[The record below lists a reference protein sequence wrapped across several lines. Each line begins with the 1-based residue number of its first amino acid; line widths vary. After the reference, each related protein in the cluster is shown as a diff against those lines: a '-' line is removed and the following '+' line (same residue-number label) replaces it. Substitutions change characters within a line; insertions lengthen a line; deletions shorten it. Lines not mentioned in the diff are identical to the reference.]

1 MELLRTSAAHCE
13 PGEAAMELHDY
24 IRILRKGWV
33 RIVIL
38 TLVGVGAAAG
48 FSIVQTP
55 SYSATSKVFVSTQ
68 GSGSAA
74 DLAQGSSFT
83 TQRVKTYSE
92 LVTTPIVLL
101 PVITALHLKTTG
113 EKLAARITPSATLDT
128 SIIEIAVTD
137 TDPVRAADIANA
149 ISSSLAS
156 VVKTIETSNSTDPVA
171 PGKLTLV
178 KLTPVQEASVPIA
191 PVSPK
196 IPLNIALGALVGLA
210 LGIGIAVLRETLE
223 TRIRNERDVELVTH
237 VPVLGGIGFDPRA
250 RDRPLIV
257 QDDPKSP
264 RAESFRTLRT
274 NLQFLDADR
283 TDRCFVITS
292 SIESEGKST
301 TAANLAITLA
311 DNGSRVLLVDADLR
325 RPKVADYMGL
335 EGAVGLSD
343 ALIGRA
349 NLQDVVQPWGKSGLY
364 VLPAGSI
371 PPNPSELLGST
382 RMESMLAEFNR
393 AFDVVIFDAPPLLPV
408 TDAAILAKKVGSAII
423 IVAAGRTH
431 KNQLKGAVTALNSV
445 GVPISGL
452 VLTMLPTKGPDASGY
467 GRYGY
472 GSDYVYGDTGDDSKK
487 PTKKS
492 IKVAKSGGGMTRV
505 PKSRSARVRA

>member
-1 MELLRTSAAHCE
+1 MELR
-13 PGEAAMELHDY
+13 DY
-24 IRILRKGWV
+24 IRILRKSWV
-33 RIVIL
+33 LIVLL
-38 TLVGVGAAAG
+38 TLVGIGAAAG
-48 FSIVQTP
+48 YSIMQTP
-55 SYSATSKVFVSTQ
+55 TYSATSKVFVSTQ
-68 GSGSAA
+68 GSGSAS

-101 PVITALHLKTTG
+101 PVIASLDLKTTG
-113 EKLAARITPSATLDT
+113 DKLALLVTPTATLDT

-137 TDPVRAADIANA
+137 ADPVRAADIANA
-149 ISSSLAS
+149 ISSSLSS
-156 VVKTIETSNSTDPVA
+156 VVETIETSDSTDAVTP
-171 PGKLTLV
+171 V
-178 KLTPVQEASVPIA
+178 KLTPVQQASVPLT
-191 PVSPK
+191 PQSPK
-196 IPLNIALGALVGLA
+196 VPLNIALGALVGLA

-223 TRIRNERDVELVTH
+223 TRIRNEHDVELVTD
-237 VPVLGGIGFDPRA
+237 VPVLGGIVFDPRA
-250 RDRPLIV
+250 KDRPLIV
-257 QDDPKSP
+257 QVDPKSP

-283 TDRCFVITS
+283 EDRCFVITS

-301 TAANLAITLA
+301 TAANLAIALA

-349 NLQDVVQPWGKSGLY
+349 NLKDVVQPWGKAGLY
-364 VLPAGSI
+364 VLPAGSV
-371 PPNPSELLGST
+371 PPNPSELLGSA

-393 AFDVVIFDAPPLLPV
+393 AFDVVIFDSPPLLPV
-408 TDAAILAKKVGSAII
+408 TDAAILAKKVGGAII

-431 KNQLKGAVTALNSV
+431 KNQLKGAVTALHNV
-445 GVPISGL
+445 GAPISGL
-452 VLTMLPTKGPDASGY
+452 VLTMLPTKGPDAYGY

-472 GSDYVYGDTGDDSKK
+472 GYGYGYGEIETDAA
-487 PTKKS
+487 KKS
-492 IKVAKSGGGMTRV
+492 TKQAKSGEPADSKARSTRV
-505 PKSRSARVRA
+505 RL

>member
-1 MELLRTSAAHCE
+1 MELR
-13 PGEAAMELHDY
+13 DY

-33 RIVIL
+33 LIVML

-48 FSIVQTP
+48 YSIVQTP
-55 SYSATSKVFVSTQ
+55 SYAATSKVFVSTQ
-68 GSGSAA
+68 GSGSAS

-83 TQRVKTYSE
+83 TQRVKTYSQ

-101 PVITALHLKTTG
+101 PVIASLHLKTTG
-113 EKLAARITPSATLDT
+113 EKLAALVTPTATLDT

-149 ISSSLAS
+149 ISSSLSS
-156 VVKTIETSNSTDPVA
+156 VVASIETSDTSGAVTP
-171 PGKLTLV
+171 V
-178 KLTPVQEASVPIA
+178 KLTRVQEASVPTA

-196 IPLNIALGALVGLA
+196 IPLNIALGALIGLA
-210 LGIGIAVLRETLE
+210 LGVGVAVLRETLE
-223 TRIRNERDVELVTH
+223 TRIRNEHDVELVTD
-237 VPVLGGIGFDPRA
+237 VPVLGGIVFDPRA

-257 QDDPKSP
+257 QVDPKSP

-301 TAANLAITLA
+301 TAANLAIALA
-311 DNGSRVLLVDADLR
+311 DTGSRVLLVDADLR

-343 ALIGRA
+343 ALIGRVE
-349 NLQDVVQPWGKSGLY
+349 LKDVVQPWGKAGLY
-364 VLPAGSI
+364 VLPAGSV
-371 PPNPSELLGST
+371 PPNPSELLGSA

-393 AFDVVIFDAPPLLPV
+393 AFDVVIFDSPPLLPV
-408 TDAAILAKKVGSAII
+408 TDAAILAKKVGGAII

-431 KNQLKGAVTALNSV
+431 KNQLKGAVTALNNV
-445 GVPISGL
+445 GAPISGL
-452 VLTMLPTKGPDASGY
+452 VLTMLPTKGPDAYGY

-472 GSDYVYGDTGDDSKK
+472 GYGYGESEAD
-487 PTKKS
+487 TKKS
-492 IKVAKSGGGMTRV
+492 SAQKSTAQKSTGQKSTSNAQPGSGTSRV
-505 PKSRSARVRA
+505 PKSRSTRVRT

>member
-1 MELLRTSAAHCE
+1 MELR
-13 PGEAAMELHDY
+13 DY
-24 IRILRKGWV
+24 IRILRKSWV
-33 RIVIL
+33 LIVLL

-48 FSIVQTP
+48 YSIVQKPT
-55 SYSATSKVFVSTQ
+55 YTATSKVFVSTQ
-68 GSGSAA
+68 SSGSVA

-83 TQRVKTYSE
+83 TQRVQTYSD

-101 PVITALHLKTTG
+101 PVIASLHLTMTDTQ
-113 EKLAARITPSATLDT
+113 LASTVTPTATLNT

-149 ISSSLAS
+149 ISASLSS
-156 VVKTIETSNSTDPVA
+156 VVMTIETSDSTGSVSP
-171 PGKLTLV
+171 V
-178 KLTPVQEASVPIA
+178 KLTPVQEASVPTA

-196 IPLNIALGALVGLA
+196 IPLNIALGALVALA

-223 TRIRNERDVELVTH
+223 TRIRNEHDVELVTD
-237 VPVLGGIGFDPRA
+237 VPVLGGIVFDPRA
-250 RDRPLIV
+250 KDRPLIV
-257 QDDPKSP
+257 QVDPKSP

-283 TDRCFVITS
+283 VDRCFVITS

-301 TAANLAITLA
+301 TAANLAIALA
-311 DNGSRVLLVDADLR
+311 DAGSRVLLVDADLR

-349 NLQDVVQPWGKSGLY
+349 NLKDVVQPWGKAGLY
-364 VLPAGSI
+364 VLPAGSV
-371 PPNPSELLGST
+371 PPNPSELLGSA
-382 RMESMLAEFNR
+382 RMESMVAEFNR
-393 AFDVVIFDAPPLLPV
+393 AFDVVIFDSPPLLPV
-408 TDAAILAKKVGSAII
+408 TDAAILAKKVGGAII

-431 KNQLKGAVTALNSV
+431 KNQLKGAVSALHNV
-445 GVPISGL
+445 GAPISGL
-452 VLTMLPTKGPDASGY
+452 VLTMLPTKGPDAYGY

-472 GSDYVYGDTGDDSKK
+472 GYGYGYGTSEDDKK
-487 PTKKS
+487 PTRAARFGRGNSGSAKS
-492 IKVAKSGGGMTRV
+492 GAANSGVAKS
-505 PKSRSARVRA
+505 RSTRVRA

>member
-1 MELLRTSAAHCE
+1 MELR
-13 PGEAAMELHDY
+13 DY

-33 RIVIL
+33 LIVML

-48 FSIVQTP
+48 YSIVQTP
-55 SYSATSKVFVSTQ
+55 SYAATSKVFVSTQ
-68 GSGSAA
+68 GSGSAS

-83 TQRVKTYSE
+83 TQRVKTYSQ

-101 PVITALHLKTTG
+101 PVIASLHLKTTG
-113 EKLAARITPSATLDT
+113 EKLAALVTPTATLDT

-149 ISSSLAS
+149 VSSSLSS
-156 VVKTIETSNSTDPVA
+156 VVETIETSDTSGAVTP
-171 PGKLTLV
+171 V
-178 KLTPVQEASVPIA
+178 KLTRVQEASVPTA
-191 PVSPK
+191 PVTPK

-223 TRIRNERDVELVTH
+223 TRIRNEHDVELVTD
-237 VPVLGGIGFDPRA
+237 VPILGGIVFDPRA

-257 QDDPKSP
+257 QLDPKSP

-283 TDRCFVITS
+283 ADRCFVITS

-301 TAANLAITLA
+301 TAANLAIALA
-311 DNGSRVLLVDADLR
+311 DTGSRVLLVDADLR
-325 RPKVADYMGL
+325 RPKLADYMGL

-343 ALIGRA
+343 ALIGRVE
-349 NLQDVVQPWGKSGLY
+349 LKDVVQPWGKEGLY
-364 VLPAGSI
+364 VLPAGSV
-371 PPNPSELLGST
+371 PPNPSELLGSA

-393 AFDVVIFDAPPLLPV
+393 AFDVVIFDSPPLLPV
-408 TDAAILAKKVGSAII
+408 TDAAILAKKVGGAII

-431 KNQLKGAVTALNSV
+431 KNQLKGAVTTLNNV
-445 GVPISGL
+445 GAPISGL
-452 VLTMLPTKGPDASGY
+452 VLTMLPTKGPDAYGY

-472 GSDYVYGDTGDDSKK
+472 GYGYGYGESEAD
-487 PTKKS
+487 TKKS
-492 IKVAKSGGGMTRV
+492 SAQKSSAQKSTSNAKPGSDTSRV
-505 PKSRSARVRA
+505 PKPRSTRVRT